1 MGDITPN
8 GEEFLFEDGE
18 IICQTDI
25 DSLITYVN
33 RKFCEVSGYKLDEV
47 MGLEYKNILHPDM
60 PSEIYF
66 KLLKD
71 LNSTL
76 SANEVI
82 KNITKDG
89 LYYWSNMEIIA
100 TKNDNGEVVG
110 FISVSKPA
118 SKKDI
123 EKNSELFEKMLKTE
137 KN

>member
-25 DSLITYVN
+25 DSRITYVN

>member
-25 DSLITYVN
+25 DSRITYVN

-47 MGLEYKNILHPDM
+47 MGLEYKNILHPNM

-137 KN
+137 KD